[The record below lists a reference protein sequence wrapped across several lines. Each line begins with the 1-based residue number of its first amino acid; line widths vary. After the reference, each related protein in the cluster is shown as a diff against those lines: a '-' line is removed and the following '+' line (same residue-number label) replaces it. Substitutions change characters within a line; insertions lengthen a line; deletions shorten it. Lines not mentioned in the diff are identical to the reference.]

1 MSYRSRYYS
10 YFLIALFVIL
20 SADISGQ
27 RLQFEPDSLSRYLEF
42 DNQSFVFR
50 VPEGI
55 TVEID
60 SSQRIY
66 NAEFDAEILILKGK
80 SGEYPV
86 KINTDNGISFTGKLI
101 LTPNS
106 ISPQIKIVGI
116 GLLLSF
122 LLLLYFAL
130 RYRFAYER
138 KKLKDLLYSKTESF
152 INEQE
157 RLERAL
163 AQKSTRDN
171 VEDVKQKNKGVRY
184 KMVTVLFGNVVGFSK
199 LTEQEKAEKLID
211 DLDKFYFHFDQTV
224 KDLNIKKIKTIGD
237 TYVCAGG
244 IPKKNRTNPIEVV
257 LAAFEMQQF
266 MHHLKSKYPVENEK
280 IWGLRIGI
288 HTGPVFAQFDSIKS
302 QKYDIWGETV
312 NIANRVEATGEL
324 GMVNISGSTYE
335 LVRDYFLCQYYG
347 KLPVKYRGDADLY
360 VIEGFRPLLSIDNKG
375 LAPNKTFK
383 VRLAFIR
390 FDDLEEEVMDKL
402 ERELPKN
409 LYYHNLKHTIDVVNQ
424 VEIIA
429 RREDVTEEEML
440 LLKTAALFH
449 DVGFTQGYN
458 DHELLGIKIARETLP
473 RYDYSEDQI
482 NQICD
487 LIFATHLPPK
497 PQNKLESIICDA
509 DLDYLGR
516 VDFVPVSK
524 MLFRELV
531 EYGVVEDDIDKWNA
545 LQIDFIAGHQY
556 FTQSA
561 KSLRD
566 VNKHKQLEN
575 IRNLANS

>member
-1 MSYRSRYYS
+1 M
-10 YFLIALFVIL
+10 L
-20 SADISGQ
+20 GQ
-27 RLQFEPDSLSRYLEF
+27 TFRFEPDSLNKYIVFE
-42 DNQSFVFR
+42 NQSFV
-50 VPEGI
+50 VHIPEGMSI
-55 TVEID
+55 EID
-60 SSQRIY
+60 GGQKIFNPQL
-66 NAEFDAEILILKGK
+66 NANVFLFDGKIGEFPLTIVTNEGETVVGNLIISETTIPMQLKG
-80 SGEYPV
+80 V
-86 KINTDNGISFTGKLI
+86 A
-101 LTPNS
+101 
-106 ISPQIKIVGI
+106 I
-116 GLLLSF
+116 GLLFSF
-122 LLLLYFAL
+122 MLLVYFGI
-130 RYRFAYER
+130 RYRFASER
-138 KKLKDLLYSKTESF
+138 QKLKALLYTKTETF

-157 RLERAL
+157 RLEKKL
-163 AQKSTRDN
+163 AQQGVDEKLEES
-171 VEDVKQKNKGVRY
+171 KLKNKGIRY

-199 LTEQEKAEKLID
+199 LTEQDRAEKLID

-224 KDLNIKKIKTIGD
+224 KELNIKKIKTIGD

-266 MHHLKSKYPVENEK
+266 MRHLKSKYPIEDEK

-288 HTGPVFAQFDSIKS
+288 HTGPVFAQFDNIKS

-312 NIANRVEATGEL
+312 NIANRVEATGEI
-324 GMVNISGSTYE
+324 GRVNISGSTYE

-390 FDDLEEEVMDKL
+390 FDDLEDEILDKL
-402 ERELPKN
+402 EHELPKN
-409 LYYHNLKHTIDVVNQ
+409 LHYHNLKHTIDVVNQ

-429 RREDVTEEEML
+429 RREEVTEEEML

-449 DVGFTQGYN
+449 DTGFTQDYN
-458 DHELLGIKIARETLP
+458 DHELLGIKLAREVLP
-473 RYDYSEDQI
+473 RYEYSEDQI
-482 NQICD
+482 NKICD
-487 LIFATHLPPK
+487 LIFATHLPPN
-497 PQNKLESIICDA
+497 PQNKLEEIICDA

-531 EYGVVEDDIDKWNA
+531 EYKLIEDDVEHWNA
-545 LQIDFIAGHQY
+545 LQIEFISGHQY
-556 FTQSA
+556 FTNSA
-561 KSLRD
+561 KILRD
-566 VNKHKQLEN
+566 VNKLKQLEN